1 MLKLVRKFVKW
12 LVKQDKEKEIRQRI
26 MEYTRNVIVHERM
39 LIFSTQTTS
48 KEDYAIFN
56 YLRRMQ
62 VIQQYQILYIS
73 EKKFRKVQKD
83 PKQYKKYL
91 KICIN

>member
-39 LIFSTQTTS
+39 LIFSTQTSS

>member
-1 MLKLVRKFVKW
+1 MLSLVRKFMRW
-12 LVKQDKEKEIRQRI
+12 LIKQDKEREIRQRI

-39 LIFSTQTTS
+39 LIFSTKTTS

-73 EKKFRKVQKD
+73 EKEFRKVQRD

-91 KICIN
+91 KICAN

>member
-1 MLKLVRKFVKW
+1 MKW
-12 LVKQDKEKEIRQRI
+12 LVKQDKEKEIRQQI
-26 MEYTRNVIVHERM
+26 MEYTRNVIVHEQL
-39 LIFSTQTTS
+39 LIFSTKTTS

-56 YLRRMQ
+56 YLRRKQ

-73 EKKFRKVQKD
+73 EKKFQKVQRD

>member
-39 LIFSTQTTS
+39 LIFSTKTTS

-73 EKKFRKVQKD
+73 EKKFRKVQID

>member
-1 MLKLVRKFVKW
+1 MLKLVQKFMKW

-39 LIFSTQTTS
+39 LIFSTQTSS

>member
-1 MLKLVRKFVKW
+1 MLKLVRKFMKW
-12 LVKQDKEKEIRQRI
+12 LMKQDKEKEIRQRI

-39 LIFSTQTTS
+39 LIFSTQTSS

-73 EKKFRKVQKD
+73 EKEFRKVQRD

-91 KICIN
+91 KICTN

>member
-1 MLKLVRKFVKW
+1 MLKLVQKFVKW

-39 LIFSTQTTS
+39 LIFSTQTSS

>member
-39 LIFSTQTTS
+39 LIFSTQTSS

-56 YLRRMQ
+56 YLRQMQ

-73 EKKFRKVQKD
+73 EKEFRKVQKD

-91 KICIN
+91 KICAN

>member
-1 MLKLVRKFVKW
+1 MLKLVQKFMKW
-12 LVKQDKEKEIRQRI
+12 LVKQDKEKEIRQRV

-39 LIFSTQTTS
+39 LIFSTQTSS

-73 EKKFRKVQKD
+73 EKEFRKVQRD

-91 KICIN
+91 KICAN

>member
-1 MLKLVRKFVKW
+1 MLKLVQKFMKW

-39 LIFSTQTTS
+39 LIFSTQTSS

-91 KICIN
+91 KICAN

>member
-1 MLKLVRKFVKW
+1 MLKLIQKFVKW

-39 LIFSTQTTS
+39 LIFSTQTSS

>member
-1 MLKLVRKFVKW
+1 MKW
-12 LVKQDKEKEIRQRI
+12 LVKQDKEREIRRHI
-26 MEYTRNVIVHERM
+26 MEYTRNVVVHERM
-39 LIFSTQTTS
+39 LIFSTKTTS

-73 EKKFRKVQKD
+73 EKEFRKVQRD

-91 KICIN
+91 KICAN

>member
-39 LIFSTQTTS
+39 LIFSTQTSS

-73 EKKFRKVQKD
+73 EKEFRKVQRD

-91 KICIN
+91 KICAN

>member
-1 MLKLVRKFVKW
+1 MLKLIQKFVKW

>member
-39 LIFSTQTTS
+39 LIFSTKTTS

>member
-1 MLKLVRKFVKW
+1 MLKLVQKFVKW